1 MGNGE
6 EMSVAAEPVLGAFG
20 VFPLGENK
28 DDPALVMGSDRSGA
42 RPFGLRFAAPV
53 QPTKAGTVVD
63 FSTWRYDENRQIA
76 VVEEDG
82 RVIEAAKHSTGPT
95 QTPTNNRDGTRYER
109 DNDVTED

>member
-1 MGNGE
+1 
-6 EMSVAAEPVLGAFG
+6 MSVAAEPVLGAFG

-28 DDPALVMGSDRSGA
+28 VDPAPVVESDRSGA

-63 FSTWRYDENRQIA
+63 FSTWRYDEDRQVA

-82 RVIEAAKHSTGPT
+82 RVIEAAKHSDGPT
-95 QTPTNNRDGTRYER
+95 QTPTNTEDGTRYER